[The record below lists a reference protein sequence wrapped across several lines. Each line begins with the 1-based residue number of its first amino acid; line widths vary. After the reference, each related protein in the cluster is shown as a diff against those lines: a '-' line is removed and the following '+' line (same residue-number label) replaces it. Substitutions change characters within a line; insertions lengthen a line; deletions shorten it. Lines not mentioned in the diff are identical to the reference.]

1 MSDEG
6 KKALRCSF
14 CGKREQQVHRM
25 IQGPGVR
32 ICDECVQ
39 LCMSIL
45 NEGFDGPET
54 TPLEDVPDQLPTPKE
69 IRAVLDEYVI
79 GQEAAK
85 VALSVAVYNHY
96 KRIYFGGGDDVELQ
110 KSNILMLGPTG
121 SGKTLFAQTLARIL
135 KVPFAIADAT
145 TLTEAGYVGDDVEN
159 ILLRLLQAA
168 DFDVERAERGIIYVD
183 EIDKIARKSE
193 NTSITRDVSG
203 EGVQQ
208 ALLKIVEGTVANV
221 PPQGGRKHPHQEFIQ
236 LNTKNIL
243 FICGG
248 AFDGLEKIIEK
259 RLDEKAIGFG
269 ANVQSKKEKN
279 VSQLLA
285 QVQPHDILKFG
296 IIPELVGRLP
306 VIAPLN
312 ALQREDLVRILQEPK
327 NALVK
332 QYKKLLE
339 YDDVDLEFTEDA
351 LNAIADKAI
360 ERNIGARGLR
370 AVMEGLLTKVM
381 YEIPSDET
389 VVKAVVTKECVE
401 GTAEPELTH
410 DPDKINYSV
419 KLNPGRS
426 ESRSESGTPKSA
438 S

>member
-1 MSDEG
+1 M
-6 KKALRCSF
+6 
-14 CGKREQQVHRM
+14 
-25 IQGPGVR
+25 
-32 ICDECVQ
+32 
-39 LCMSIL
+39 
-45 NEGFDGPET
+45 
-54 TPLEDVPDQLPTPKE
+54 
-69 IRAVLDEYVI
+69 
-79 GQEAAK
+79 
-85 VALSVAVYNHY
+85 
-96 KRIYFGGGDDVELQ
+96 
-110 KSNILMLGPTG
+110 
-121 SGKTLFAQTLARIL
+121 
-135 KVPFAIADAT
+135 
-145 TLTEAGYVGDDVEN
+145 
-159 ILLRLLQAA
+159 
-168 DFDVERAERGIIYVD
+168 
-183 EIDKIARKSE
+183 
-193 NTSITRDVSG
+193 
-203 EGVQQ
+203 
-208 ALLKIVEGTVANV
+208 ANV
-221 PPQGGRKHPHQEFIQ
+221 PPQGGRKHPNQEMIQ
-236 LNTKNIL
+236 IDTSNIL

-248 AFDGLEKIIEK
+248 AFAGLDKVIDS
-259 RLDEKAIGFG
+259 RLTKSVMGFG
-269 ANVQSKKEKN
+269 ADIEKAEDKDMDE
-279 VSQLLA
+279 LLQ
-285 QVQPHDILKFG
+285 QVQPEDLLKFG
-296 IIPELVGRLP
+296 LIPEFIGRLP
-306 VIAPLN
+306 VIVALHPLKEE
-312 ALQREDLVRILQEPK
+312 ALVKILTEPK

>member
-236 LNTKNIL
+236 VNTKNIL

-360 ERNIGARGLR
+360 ERNIGARGRR

-410 DPDKINYSV
+410 DPNKINYSV

>member
-1 MSDEG
+1 MG
-6 KKALRCSF
+6 A
-14 CGKREQQVHRM
+14 
-25 IQGPGVR
+25 
-32 ICDECVQ
+32 
-39 LCMSIL
+39 
-45 NEGFDGPET
+45 
-54 TPLEDVPDQLPTPKE
+54 
-69 IRAVLDEYVI
+69 
-79 GQEAAK
+79 
-85 VALSVAVYNHY
+85 
-96 KRIYFGGGDDVELQ
+96 
-110 KSNILMLGPTG
+110 
-121 SGKTLFAQTLARIL
+121 
-135 KVPFAIADAT
+135 
-145 TLTEAGYVGDDVEN
+145 DVEN

-168 DFDVERAERGIIYVD
+168 DFDVELAERGIIYID
-183 EIDKIARKSE
+183 EMDKIARKSE

-236 LNTKNIL
+236 VNTKNIL

-312 ALQREDLVRILQEPK
+312 ALQRVDLVRILQEPK

-370 AVMEGLLTKVM
+370 AGMEGRLTKVM

-401 GTAEPELTH
+401 GTAEPELPH
-410 DPDKINYSV
+410 DPNKINYSV

-426 ESRSESGTPKSA
+426 ESRSESGTSKSA